1 MFMCIYLLI
10 CKLTADEN
18 ECPKKSL
25 TNNTLKIYALN
36 LWSQAIFLPNNYLG
50 LKPNPK
56 RNLPK
61 QLFSTRGHSRMQ
73 RSTELL
79 FPLFK

>member
-1 MFMCIYLLI
+1 MN
-10 CKLTADEN
+10 AQ
-18 ECPKKSL
+18 KKSL
-25 TNNTLKIYALN
+25 TNNNTLKIYALN
-36 LWSQAIFLPNNYLG
+36 LWSQDIFLPNNYLG
-50 LKPNPK
+50 LKPNPN